1 MRHTS
6 TLVGLLGAI
15 TLGLIATTAQADGI
29 TVGVTVSA
37 TGNGASLGIPYK
49 NAYAMMP
56 KTIAGEQVRLVLLDD
71 GSDPANATRNAR
83 KFITEDNVDVI
94 LGGTLSGTCMAVA
107 EVAAELATPQICGAP
122 IDIPPGVFKWVFSIA
137 QPLPLM
143 MEAVVENM
151 KANGVKTVSY
161 IGFADHWGEN
171 VEKALK
177 QHLDKAGIKLL
188 TSERYA
194 RSDTSVQGQV
204 LRTVGAKPDAV
215 VLGGAGTPG
224 ALPQIQLV
232 QRGYKG
238 PVYHN
243 HGIVNKDFIRVGG
256 KAVEGAL
263 APTGPLVVA
272 EQLPESNPLKRTGVE
287 FTKAYEEAYGKGTL
301 NAFAGH
307 GWDAVLMLQDAIPKA
322 LKKAKPGTAE
332 FRAVLREAIENTKE
346 LVGTHAIFN
355 LGPNNHNGT
364 DSRARVLVKVHNGE
378 WVLVR

>member
-1 MRHTS
+1 MRHIS
-6 TLVGLLGAI
+6 KLAGLLGAI
-15 TLGLIATTAQADGI
+15 ALGLGATTAQADGI

-56 KTIAGEQVRLVLLDD
+56 KKIAGESVRLVLLDD

-83 KFITEDNVDVI
+83 KFVTEDNVDVI

-107 EVAAELATPQICGAP
+107 EVAAESATPQICGAP
-122 IDIPPGVFKWVFSIA
+122 IDIPRHVFKWVFSIA
-137 QPLPLM
+137 QPLPIM
-143 MEAVVENM
+143 MEAVVEHM
-151 KANGVKTVSY
+151 KVNGVKTVSY

-177 QHLDKAGIKLL
+177 RHLEKTGIKLV

-232 QRGYKG
+232 QRGYRG
-238 PVYHN
+238 PFYHN
-243 HGIVNKDFIRVGG
+243 HGVVNQDFIRVGG
-256 KAVEGAL
+256 KAVEGAI

-272 EQLPESNPLKRTGVE
+272 GQLPDSNPLKKTGVE
-287 FTKAYEEAYGKGTL
+287 FTKAYEEAYGKGTM

-307 GWDAVLMLQDAIPKA
+307 GWDAVVMLQDAIPKA

-332 FRAVLREAIENTKE
+332 FRAALRDAIENTKE
-346 LVGTHAIFN
+346 LVGVHAIFN
-355 LGPNNHNGT
+355 LGPNDHNGA
-364 DSRARVLVKVHNGE
+364 DSRARVLVKVDNGE
-378 WVLVR
+378 WVLAR